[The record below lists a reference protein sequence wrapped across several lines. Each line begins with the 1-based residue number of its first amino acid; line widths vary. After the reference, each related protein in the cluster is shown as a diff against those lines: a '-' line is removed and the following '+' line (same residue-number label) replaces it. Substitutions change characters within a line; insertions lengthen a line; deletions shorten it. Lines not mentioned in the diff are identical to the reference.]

1 MDEKNL
7 IFSIYGNELSYPIV
21 DSISKDDY
29 EKLNQIY
36 SKLKSILIKSN
47 NLKVNKEQKG
57 GENKKIKRINKQ
69 TKNQFYSKS
78 VCELIKTKQFGEL
91 LKNMS
96 IQEAIILSLKL
107 GYVNNK
113 VYNNEEI
120 ARFLNLDK
128 KWIDE
133 TVKKCIFIYQD
144 QTKNLIENTKI
155 KKLSRDKHD

>member
-1 MDEKNL
+1 
-7 IFSIYGNELSYPIV
+7 
-21 DSISKDDY
+21 
-29 EKLNQIY
+29 
-36 SKLKSILIKSN
+36 
-47 NLKVNKEQKG
+47 
-57 GENKKIKRINKQ
+57 
-69 TKNQFYSKS
+69 
-78 VCELIKTKQFGEL
+78 
-91 LKNMS
+91 MS